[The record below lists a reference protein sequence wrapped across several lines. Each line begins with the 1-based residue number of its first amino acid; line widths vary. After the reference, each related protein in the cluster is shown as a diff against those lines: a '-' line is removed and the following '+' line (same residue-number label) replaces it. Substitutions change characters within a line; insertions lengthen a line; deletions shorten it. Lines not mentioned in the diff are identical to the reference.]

1 MARGLAVICCLG
13 LALNAAVAPQATVGQ
28 TAQERAQRVLEYE
41 KKMRGEASS
50 PPPPPPPATA
60 PGVTAVTGKDYREF
74 LEQPVFKFVKFLA
87 PWCVPR
93 DSSLVV
99 GMSTGCSCG

>member
-13 LALNAAVAPQATVGQ
+13 LALNVAVAPQATVGR

-41 KKMRGEASS
+41 KKMEGEASS
-50 PPPPPPPATA
+50 PPPPATA
-60 PGVTAVTGKDYREF
+60 SGVTAVTGKDYREF

-99 GMSTGCSCG
+99 GRSVGCSCGC

>member
-1 MARGLAVICCLG
+1 MARRLTVVCCLG

-41 KKMRGEASS
+41 KKMKGEASS
-50 PPPPPPPATA
+50 PPPPATA

-87 PWCVPR
+87 PWCVPC
-93 DSSLVV
+93 DTSLVV
-99 GMSTGCSCG
+99 GR